1 MPEIDVQKPKFA
13 DLLAP
18 LIEAFGISP
27 ERFAEEIGA
36 APNTVRAW
44 LRGESDPGWGRL
56 MRIVEVYG
64 VAPEKLLP
72 PRRIG

>member
-1 MPEIDVQKPKFA
+1 MQQDTRSRFA
-13 DLLAP
+13 ALLQP
-18 LIEAFGISP
+18 ILDSIGISP

-64 VAPEKLLP
+64 IAPEKLLP